1 MFLGNVFICICPID
15 KSGGLEIQGGRGGM
29 REYDR
34 EGPKM
39 KIDHVSRCVKLTLL
53 RRAEFSQNFDE
64 CDGYNFW

>member
-1 MFLGNVFICICPID
+1 
-15 KSGGLEIQGGRGGM
+15 M

-34 EGPKM
+34 EGRKM